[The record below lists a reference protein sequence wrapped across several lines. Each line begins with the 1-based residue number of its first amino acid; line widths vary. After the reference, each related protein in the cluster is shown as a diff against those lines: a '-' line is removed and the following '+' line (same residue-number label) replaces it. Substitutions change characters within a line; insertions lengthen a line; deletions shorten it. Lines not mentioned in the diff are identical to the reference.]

1 MLQSII
7 STSVNLEGEL
17 GGRSGK
23 VAVEWMVYE
32 EVEAS
37 TMAGYF

>member
-7 STSVNLEGEL
+7 STSVNFEREL
-17 GGRSGK
+17 SGRSGM
-23 VAVEWMVYE
+23 VAVEKVYE

-37 TMAGYF
+37 RMAGYF